1 MRVGDLSSG
10 ASKLANA
17 LKQINLKWEAA
28 TETWHDA
35 RAKAFHK
42 ESVEPLLPSV
52 KDTLDSL
59 GRFEEV
65 LDRAARDVGDSDG
78 F

>member
-28 TETWHDA
+28 AETWPDA

-42 ESVEPLLPSV
+42 QNVEPLLPNV
-52 KDTLDSL
+52 KDTLTRS
-59 GRFEEV
+59 
-65 LDRAARDVGDSDG
+65 AAWPKCSTGPRGT
-78 F
+78 